1 MILAS
6 IDFSFDLL
14 KENQYLWNA
23 IHIVSAILLSSFAFY
38 LTRYILRNVL
48 VKVIKNSK
56 TQWDDYLLKRKFFH
70 KLSFIMPA
78 IVLNYYMHF
87 LGDFG
92 VKDTIQNTL
101 SVYLLVLTAL
111 LISTLLDATND
122 IYNSFAVSK
131 SKPIK
136 GFIQVI
142 KITTIVII
150 AIVIISIFM
159 DKSPKA
165 LLTGLGAFAAVI
177 MLVFKDSILGFVAGI
192 NISANNMLHIDDW
205 IVMPS
210 SDADGEVFEIS
221 LTTVKVRN
229 WDKTIVTI
237 PTYKL
242 MSESFTNWRG
252 MTESGGRRIK
262 RSISLDIQT
271 VKFLTPEQIEKFK
284 EYKLLTKYI
293 NETIKRVEGINSNET
308 LDVNKVR
315 LTNIGTFRMYLQEYL
330 NSNILIHDNM
340 TFMVRQLQPTDKG
353 VPLEIYC
360 FSKEQDWKV
369 YEGIQSDIFDH
380 VIAILPEF
388 DLKAF
393 QVLSEIK

>member
-23 IHIVSAILLSSFAFY
+23 IHIVSAVLLSSVAFY
-38 LTRYILRNVL
+38 ITRFLLRNVL
-48 VKVIKNSK
+48 VKLIKNSK

-142 KITTIVII
+142 KILTIIVI

-159 DKSPKA
+159 DKSPSA

-284 EYKLLTKYI
+284 GYKLLTKYI

-330 NSNILIHDNM
+330 NSNILIHDDM

-369 YEGIQSDIFDH
+369 YEGVQSDIFDH

-393 QVLSEIK
+393 QVLSELK

>member
-6 IDFSFDLL
+6 INITIEHL
-14 KENQYLWNA
+14 KENEYLWNT
-23 IHIVSAILLSSFAFY
+23 IHIVSAILLSSVAFY

-92 VKDTIQNTL
+92 VKANIQNTL
-101 SVYLLVLTAL
+101 SIYLLVLTAL
-111 LISTLLDATND
+111 LINTLLDATND

-131 SKPIK
+131 SIPIK

-159 DKSPKA
+159 DKSPSA

-192 NISANNMLHIDDW
+192 NITANNMLHIDDW

-210 SDADGEVFEIS
+210 SDADGEVFDE
-221 LTTVKVRN
+221 
-229 WDKTIVTI
+229 WD
-237 PTYKL
+237 
-242 MSESFTNWRG
+242 N
-252 MTESGGRRIK
+252 
-262 RSISLDIQT
+262 
-271 VKFLTPEQIEKFK
+271 
-284 EYKLLTKYI
+284 
-293 NETIKRVEGINSNET
+293 
-308 LDVNKVR
+308 
-315 LTNIGTFRMYLQEYL
+315 
-330 NSNILIHDNM
+330 H
-340 TFMVRQLQPTDKG
+340 
-353 VPLEIYC
+353 
-360 FSKEQDWKV
+360 
-369 YEGIQSDIFDH
+369 
-380 VIAILPEF
+380 
-388 DLKAF
+388 
-393 QVLSEIK
+393 